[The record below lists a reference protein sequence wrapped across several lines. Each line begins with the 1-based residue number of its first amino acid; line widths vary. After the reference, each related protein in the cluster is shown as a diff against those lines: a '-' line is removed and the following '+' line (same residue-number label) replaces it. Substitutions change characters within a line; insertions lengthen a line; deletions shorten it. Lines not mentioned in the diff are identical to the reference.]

1 MARRARMR
9 TRRTL
14 VARLLLASLTAA
26 ALLAA
31 APTARATEESAGTRA
46 ASFLSGGVG
55 PAVLSMGGASLA
67 LGRDLQGA
75 AWNTAALGWLE
86 GPQLTL
92 AHAAFADETS
102 QEWAAMGGRFGASP
116 WRWGVAALYRDE
128 GTIAGRSALNAP
140 TASASAYD
148 LALSLQ
154 LARAFGEHVSI
165 GGAAHGVRQAI
176 ADASGTGLAFDAGV
190 QARYGSFSMALAGQD
205 FGGGMLWDGQ
215 RWRMPATL
223 GGGVALELAP
233 MGLRVALDYRRP
245 ADQTASVRAGA
256 EWRMQDRFAIRG
268 GYRAELNAGSDD
280 QRSGPTFGVGAG
292 AGAFWVDY
300 GYLLSADGSGTHR
313 VGLSLRRLL
322 APRMS
327 GPQPVRE
334 DGKAGTL
341 VTPAPAANAK

>member
-14 VARLLLASLTAA
+14 VARLLLVSLAAA
-26 ALLAA
+26 ALLVAA
-31 APTARATEESAGTRA
+31 APAGAAEESAGTRA

-67 LGRDLQGA
+67 AGRDVQGA

-86 GPQLTL
+86 ASQFTL
-92 AHAAFADETS
+92 AHATYADQTS
-102 QEWAAMGGRFGASP
+102 QEWAALGGRFGASP

-128 GTIAGRSALNAP
+128 GTIDGRSAQNAP

-154 LARAFGEHVSI
+154 MARAFGEHLSI

-176 ADASGTGLAFDAGV
+176 ADASGTGLAFDAGM
-190 QARYGSFSMALAGQD
+190 QARYGSLSLALAGQD

-233 MGLRVALDYRRP
+233 LGVRVALDYRRP
-245 ADQTASVRAGA
+245 ADQTANVRAGA
-256 EWRMQDRFAIRG
+256 EWRVQDRFAIRG

-280 QRSGPTFGVGAG
+280 QRSGPTFGIGAG

-300 GYLLSADGSGTHR
+300 GYLLSGDGTGTHR
-313 VGLSLRRLL
+313 VGLSLRRLM

-327 GPQPVRE
+327 GPQPVRKS
-334 DGKAGTL
+334 GKAAKL
-341 VTPAPAANAK
+341 AAPAPEASSK